1 MASPDLTN
9 AESVPQEP
17 AQQVTYETLDEGRIA
32 RIWLN
37 RPDAQNAQ
45 SRTLLVQ
52 LDEAFGRAEA
62 DDTVR
67 VVILAGRGKNFSAGH
82 DLGSE
87 AALLER
93 KPGPD
98 QHPTFRSHGS
108 TRSGIAERTYLQEWH
123 YFFENTRRWRDLRK
137 ITVAQVQGNA
147 ISAGL
152 MLIWACD
159 LIVAADDAK
168 FSDVVAVRMGMP
180 GVEYYAHPWEFGARK
195 AKELLPTGDSID
207 ADEAYRL
214 GMVSKVFPRA
224 DLEDKTVE
232 FARRIAERPT
242 MAALLVKDSV
252 NAASDAMGF
261 TEALRHAFHIHELGH
276 AHWAAANDHHL
287 RACRGGRHGDS
298 LADSAATPGDQ
309 DCLIRQR
316 ELHRYPF
323 EELKQV
329 LVIPTTHVK
338 GCHDATA
345 SERRA
350 CASPARP
357 AAGPRDSG
365 SRWQRPSARGPAREC
380 GTRAAAPR

>member
-1 MASPDLTN
+1 M
-9 AESVPQEP
+9 
-17 AQQVTYETLDEGRIA
+17 TYETLDDGRIA
-32 RIWLN
+32 RIWLD
-37 RPDAQNAQ
+37 RPGAQNAQ

-62 DDTVR
+62 DDEVR
-67 VVILAGRGKNFSAGH
+67 VVILGARGKNFSAGH

-87 AALLER
+87 EALAER
-93 KPGPD
+93 APGPG
-98 QHPTFRSHGS
+98 QHPTFTFNGA
-108 TRSGIAERTYLQEWH
+108 TRDGVAERTYLQEWH
-123 YFFENTRRWRDLRK
+123 YFFNNTSRWRDLRK
-137 ITVAQVQGNA
+137 ITIAQVQGNA

-195 AKELLPTGDSID
+195 AKELLLTGDALD

-224 DLEDKTVE
+224 ELEDKTLE

-276 AHWAAANDHHL
+276 AHWAAHN
-287 RACRGGRHGDS
+287 
-298 LADSAATPGDQ
+298 
-309 DCLIRQR
+309 
-316 ELHRYPF
+316 ENRYPVG
-323 EELKQV
+323 LPPNVPDWRTLGAPK
-329 LVIPTTHVK
+329 L
-338 GCHDATA
+338 
-345 SERRA
+345 SRRDE
-350 CASPARP
+350 P
-357 AAGPRDSG
+357 
-365 SRWQRPSARGPAREC
+365 
-380 GTRAAAPR
+380 

>member
-1 MASPDLTN
+1 VCTVASPDLTN
-9 AESVPQEP
+9 AESVPHEP
-17 AQQVTYETLDEGRIA
+17 AEQVTYETLDDGRIA

-52 LDEAFGRAEA
+52 LDEAFARAEA

-93 KPGPD
+93 KPGPG

-108 TRSGIAERTYLQEWH
+108 TMSSIAERTYLQEWH
-123 YFFENTRRWRDLRK
+123 FFFENTRRWRDLRK
-137 ITVAQVQGNA
+137 ITIAQVQGNA

-159 LIVAADDAK
+159 LIVAADDAT

-195 AKELLPTGDSID
+195 AKELLLTGDSID

-224 DLEDKTVE
+224 ELEDKTVE

-252 NAASDAMGF
+252 NAAADAMGF

-276 AHWAAANDHHL
+276 AHWAAAN
-287 RACRGGRHGDS
+287 
-298 LADSAATPGDQ
+298 
-309 DCLIRQR
+309 
-316 ELHRYPF
+316 ENRYPVG
-323 EELKQV
+323 LPPDVPDWRTLGAPKQ
-329 LVIPTTHVK
+329 
-338 GCHDATA
+338 A
-345 SERRA
+345 RRDT
-350 CASPARP
+350 P
-357 AAGPRDSG
+357 
-365 SRWQRPSARGPAREC
+365 
-380 GTRAAAPR
+380 

>member
-1 MASPDLTN
+1 VCIVASRQETN
-9 AESVPQEP
+9 AESVPQEA

-37 RPDAQNAQ
+37 RPGAQNAQ
-45 SRTLLVQ
+45 SRTLLVA

-62 DDTVR
+62 DDDVR

-87 AALLER
+87 EALLER

-108 TRSGIAERTYLQEWH
+108 TRGGVAERTYLQEWH

-137 ITVAQVQGNA
+137 ITIAQVQGNA

-180 GVEYYAHPWEFGARK
+180 GVEYFAHPWEFGARK
-195 AKELLPTGDSID
+195 AKELLLTGDSID

-214 GMVSKVFPRA
+214 GMVSKVFARA
-224 DLEDKTVE
+224 ELEEKTLE

-276 AHWAAANDHHL
+276 AHWAAAN
-287 RACRGGRHGDS
+287 
-298 LADSAATPGDQ
+298 
-309 DCLIRQR
+309 
-316 ELHRYPF
+316 ENRYPVG
-323 EELKQV
+323 LPPDV
-329 LVIPTTHVK
+329 PDWRTLGAPT
-338 GCHDATA
+338 
-345 SERRA
+345 
-350 CASPARP
+350 PAR
-357 AAGPRDSG
+357 RDT
-365 SRWQRPSARGPAREC
+365 P
-380 GTRAAAPR
+380 

>member
-1 MASPDLTN
+1 VASPDLTN
-9 AESVPQEP
+9 AESA
-17 AQQVTYETLDEGRIA
+17 AQITYETLDEGRIA

-37 RPDAQNAQ
+37 RADAQNAQ

-137 ITVAQVQGNA
+137 ITIAQVQGNA

-159 LIVAADDAK
+159 LIVAADDARFVMSYARVGLTPDGGGSWFLTRALPRALASEILLEAK
-168 FSDVVAVRMGMP
+168 PIGAVRLHDV
-180 GVEYYAHPWEFGARK
+180 GVVNRLTRRGTALDSAIAWADDLGSMSPKALARIKSLITSADVQPLAAH
-195 AKELLPTGDSID
+195 LD
-207 ADEAYRL
+207 
-214 GMVSKVFPRA
+214 
-224 DLEDKTVE
+224 
-232 FARRIAERPT
+232 AERDSFVD
-242 MAALLVKDSV
+242 AL
-252 NAASDAMGF
+252 
-261 TEALRHAFHIHELGH
+261 H
-276 AHWAAANDHHL
+276 
-287 RACRGGRHGDS
+287 HGDA
-298 LADSAATPGDQ
+298 LEGISAF
-309 DCLIRQR
+309 LEKRQPN
-316 ELHRYPF
+316 Y
-323 EELKQV
+323 K
-329 LVIPTTHVK
+329 
-338 GCHDATA
+338 
-345 SERRA
+345 
-350 CASPARP
+350 
-357 AAGPRDSG
+357 
-365 SRWQRPSARGPAREC
+365 
-380 GTRAAAPR
+380 